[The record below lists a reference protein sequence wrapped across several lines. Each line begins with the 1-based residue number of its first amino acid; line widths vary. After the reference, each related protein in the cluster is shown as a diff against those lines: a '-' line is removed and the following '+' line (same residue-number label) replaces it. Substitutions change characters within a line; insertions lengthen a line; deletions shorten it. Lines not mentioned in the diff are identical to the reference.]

1 MVMDNVIAVRQKPV
15 NLGAMEV
22 KINNI
27 DFPAILGSSCPKAV
41 KRKVWEEGEL
51 KSTDWSNVILR
62 RNSLYHNA
70 I

>member
-1 MVMDNVIAVRQKPV
+1 MDYVIAVRQKPV
-15 NLGAMEV
+15 NFGAMEV
-22 KINNI
+22 KMKKNI
-27 DFPAILGSSCPKAV
+27 DSPAILGSSCPKAV

-51 KSTDWSNVILR
+51 KSTDWLNVILR